1 MSNSKIFKKVDE
13 DIAKYGWHVLS
24 VACED
29 SPSFSYTVGFE
40 QTLSHPEIIMSGL
53 GTELM
58 HHLLN
63 DIGELIKN
71 GSSFKN
77 GDLSN
82 EVVKGFPVKFI
93 EVKDSALSEYL
104 RVAKAHYDNKGFRA
118 LQCVWPDKDGVFQ
131 TASNQDQEVLGKCI

>member
-1 MSNSKIFKKVDE
+1 MSNPKIFEKVDE

-24 VACED
+24 VTCED

-40 QTLSHPEIIMSGL
+40 ETLNHPEIIMSGL

-63 DIGELIKN
+63 DIGELIKL
-71 GSSFKN
+71 GDSFKD

-82 EVVKGFPVKFI
+82 EVVSGFPVKFI
-93 EVKDSALSEYL
+93 AVKDNVLSEYL
-104 RVAKAHYDNKGFRA
+104 RVAEVHYDSKGFRA
-118 LQCVWPDKDGVFQ
+118 LQCIWPDKKGVFQ
-131 TASNQDQEVLGKCI
+131 TESNYEQEVLGKCI